1 MQRWK
6 KSSKLKPDELDKVA
20 DFVASFAK
28 VKDDETPADW
38 LAKEEVA
45 NHPGLELFKKDCGRC
60 HMVDPEGS
68 MGEGGEEEAPNLFG
82 WGSDRWMDRM
92 IRHPEAI
99 DRYGFMEAKDQMPGF
114 DETELAD
121 RELSVILKFLKGEY
135 IANPPGTGSE

>member
-1 MQRWK
+1 
-6 KSSKLKPDELDKVA
+6 
-20 DFVASFAK
+20 
-28 VKDDETPADW
+28 
-38 LAKEEVA
+38 
-45 NHPGLELFKKDCGRC
+45 
-60 HMVDPEGS
+60 
-68 MGEGGEEEAPNLFG
+68 
-82 WGSDRWMDRM
+82 MDRM